1 MELSI
6 TYETLFDL
14 LRKERSLE
22 ELQSLDSIFWNQVVI
37 YLNDRNAFLEKT
49 SQAEKEKTKLQLR
62 NIKRILKEIY
72 ERREQKIVNLA
83 LNVIRSD
90 SSTFVD
96 KRNML
101 LAERELFDEV
111 ILLLT
116 KYKQGVLLQVFQYRN
131 PIISTSD
138 LPDMEEGESPDTS
151 ELKKELK
158 AAEENDNIE
167 RDPVNIELDT
177 KKDSSDEENADTDSQ
192 SSDSS
197 SSDDLPE
204 MKVGTVIV
212 KFISSVPK
220 FYGKNKQIFGP
231 YDEGKIAQLPANI
244 ANILL
249 KKGKVKHVLA

>member
-1 MELSI
+1 MELHI

-22 ELQSLDSIFWNQVVI
+22 ELQSLDPAFWSQVVD
-37 YLNDRNAFLEKT
+37 YLNERNEFLEKT
-49 SQAEKEKTKLQLR
+49 SQAEAEKTKLQLQ

-101 LAERELFDEV
+101 PSERELFDDT
-111 ILLLT
+111 ILMLT

-131 PIISTSD
+131 PIISTK
-138 LPDMEEGESPDTS
+138 DMPELEQADSPDTT
-151 ELKKELK
+151 ELKEELK
-158 AAEENDNIE
+158 AAQQGESKEEQEAENTEEKSVEESSEEN
-167 RDPVNIELDT
+167 PASQVA
-177 KKDSSDEENADTDSQ
+177 DSQDTDS
-192 SSDSS
+192 
-197 SSDDLPE
+197 LPE

-212 KFISSVPK
+212 KFTSSVPK
-220 FYGKNKQIFGP
+220 FYGKNKKIFGP
-231 YDEGKIAQLPANI
+231 YEEGKIAQLPANI

-249 KKGKVKHVLA
+249 KKGKVKHVMA